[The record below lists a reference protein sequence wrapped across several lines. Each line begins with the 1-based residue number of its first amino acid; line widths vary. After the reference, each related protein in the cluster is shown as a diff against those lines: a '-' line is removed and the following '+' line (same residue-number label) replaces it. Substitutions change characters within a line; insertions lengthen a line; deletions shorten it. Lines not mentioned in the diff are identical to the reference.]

1 MAKLYFKVGSDWE
14 EVVRL
19 RNEIAKLKQELMSM
33 DGTQSP
39 AAFKALNVQ
48 LAASNQRLD
57 ELVTNAAKAGAEM
70 ETGFKR
76 KIFDASQSVNGFT
89 EKIIAQKNAI
99 GSLQTTIRKNKE
111 LYKNIVSRGGEDK
124 ELLNHISKQERA
136 LGKERDALFNLTQQ
150 QAEAR
155 LSVKKLRDEYTLYKN
170 DGKQVVET
178 NEGIAISWKKALAVI
193 GGAGVLKALGSEM
206 IRVRGEFQSMQT
218 AIETMV
224 GEDIAGR
231 LIPQI
236 KELAKISPLTMSD
249 MVGAEKMML
258 GFNIQA
264 EDTIKYLKAIS
275 DISMGESSKF
285 NSLTLAFSQMSA
297 AGKLMG
303 QDLNQMI
310 NAGFNPLQIISEKT
324 GKSIATLKDEMSKGV
339 VSAEMVQQAFIDA
352 TSAGGKFY
360 NMSENASKTINGQL
374 SMMQDALNSVFNELG
389 TKSESVIMDGIQM
402 TTSLIQNYET
412 VGKVLAGLVVTY
424 GTYRTAVM
432 LVTAAESKHTLVE
445 IGLTNARLL
454 ARKAQLALNAAMLT
468 NPYVLLATAVIGL
481 GAAMWAFHDSTTAAE
496 KAQKRFDEQKKQS
509 IKKEQEHKQRLEE
522 LISTLQNEYTS
533 SMDRVKAMDAIKN
546 EYPAL
551 FQKYIDEKGHIR
563 DLIALWKEYNEE
575 AGKRNVE
582 ENKINYNNSKKLIGE
597 YEQVI
602 GLWKRFGED
611 PNFHKNSLN
620 ESEKELADKYRN
632 ETLSTLKSKLDEEK
646 NIFTSYQKEV
656 RSDELAQWQ
665 LDLKKNTDIQIK
677 SELNEMKRLQQARKN
692 NKWYSLN
699 VGIGSLKGATT
710 ESELQSRIDILESEL
725 KSRKTST
732 YQQDL
737 AKAKSDWEKAK
748 KGYEVLLKDQQA
760 TSEQVKKAREDM
772 LSKEKAY
779 KDLGGITGSS
789 LTKQENQAKKAAAKQ
804 LKQQELL
811 TEQLFSIRRK
821 NQQDEIN
828 LMEDGTEKKLAQID
842 LDYQKELDAIKKQR
856 KDWETEQGGKLT
868 DKQEEKLGTW
878 ASNAAKKRES
888 DIDSTSKAKLEADK
902 KAWQE
907 YFIEFGNY
915 QEKRKNLIQ
924 KYNDEIAKLQ
934 TDSPEYASKVAQKN
948 KALEQL
954 DEQFGHST
962 KAMADLF
969 EDASNKSVSAIQ
981 SIIDK
986 YETLVKYMS
995 GTDKD
1000 ISIADLKGMGFTDK
1014 DIEGIEKGEISIKDV
1029 TDAIKGLKD
1038 ELKGKSPW
1046 QAFVSDLEKGIEA
1059 IKKGGNDSKKIGQ
1072 GITDIGNTVTSFA
1085 PALNEFGSSIADI
1098 FGFDD
1103 SKITSAIDALG
1114 GLGQTASGVG
1124 QIMSGDIVGGAMSAV
1139 SGISSV
1145 VSALDGMFGADYSHY
1160 NEMVEEY
1167 TRLNEIW
1174 DELIDKKQEYISISY
1189 GMEADKVGE
1198 EALGLVEKQIEA
1210 YRLLGKE
1217 RLNSGASA
1225 GSHSIGKRMAKN
1237 TSSSDWQDIADALD
1251 MSVNAAKEFI
1261 GTGRMTGLFDLT
1273 VEQLEKLKS
1282 EAPAF
1287 WAKMDGDVQ
1296 EYLNGIIDGEERIED
1311 IQNQIS
1317 EQLTQTTFDSVF
1329 DSFVDTLMDMGS
1341 SAKDFSDSFSGY
1353 MQRAVLTTMVGN
1365 KFTEDLQTWYD
1376 AFAQAN
1382 KDQGG
1387 ITKEEMEALRK
1398 QYDAIAGSALAERDK
1413 LAEIFGWTKEDTDS
1427 STDNY
1432 EDFIGSMQSSLTS
1445 LDVTAKDVSDNIY
1458 DYFRQAMINAL
1469 YEKEYKS
1476 KMEELYK
1483 TFEGLSKD
1491 GLSESDMAQLGSQ
1504 IDQYIEQMMKG
1515 VEDVNSLFADK
1526 LKDAEDLQSFVDN
1539 VKSAMSSIE
1548 ATAEDITDNIF
1559 EYIRQQMVEKM
1570 FADTFQPQIEEFYK
1584 RVQKAMSDGDI
1595 TDAERN
1601 TLRSEAEKLANDIV
1615 AAKDILSD
1623 TLGITESNMK
1633 KELEEEFKSFSD
1645 GILNSLTNAE
1655 VTAEAVAKNI
1665 SESMRKELIEAMYI
1679 EQYEPRIKAIWE
1691 KWKEYSEDG
1700 LVTDEERAN
1709 IKNDIDEL
1717 SKEVADAAGE
1727 ISDVWKDSGEEVR
1740 KAFDSFSDSIRSV
1753 LYDVEATAE
1762 DVANNIYKFM
1772 RNALVD
1778 SMFSAQLQPQIQAWY
1793 DQYTEF
1799 MKDGAIDTAERK
1811 TLDEM
1816 IAEIQKAG
1824 VDIVDA
1830 ANKLFPTLDTGA
1842 INRAE
1847 EAAQEAENAR
1857 NEAEQEWESFSD
1869 GILNSLY
1876 DIEATAED
1884 ISDDMSEYMRKA
1896 LIKAMYVEN
1905 FKPQMQKWYN
1915 EWKKAMGDDDLTSE
1929 EKQLLD
1935 SMKQTMVDDMKKE
1948 VDDIN
1953 QIFGTMFSQQ
1963 ASSKGLEAMSQDTGE
1978 ELNGRFTALQVAGEE
1993 IKNQSIQQTG
2003 LLSSINGK
2011 LSLLNLRSG
2020 DVPALLSGT
2029 PNFADRAKETIASGH
2044 QSQVHIVFPTED
2056 IKALTDRV
2064 SNMERI
2070 VDEMRTFQVEGN
2082 MDRRDILENS
2092 VILAKNSPRI
2102 LDNTNDI
2109 KQDIKNL

>member
-1 MAKLYFKVGSDWE
+1 MAGIISNVDDDVQKLRK
-14 EVVRL
+14 L
-19 RNEIAKLKQELMSM
+19 KNEIENVK
-33 DGTQSP
+33 
-39 AAFKALNVQ
+39 KALMGINITVDIDIAKGLQSQ
-48 LAASNQRLD
+48 LTSLIGQYDALVDKIAATEGKIMLSVSRIN
-57 ELVTNAAKAGAEM
+57 KA
-70 ETGFKR
+70 
-76 KIFDASQSVNGFT
+76 T
-89 EKIIAQKNAI
+89 EKIVQAQEKVSKVVSAPAQIGDANTQTNTAETASIQAQAKAYDDLKTKINDILGTRDANIKRMVEEMNAI
-99 GSLQTTIRKNKE
+99 RLINAEIKKINKSQGESSSLSSAQQKRLEQLNNSLLTHKTALSEVRQALNNNAKLDNVAATSMNGLSQSLSRMRIAYRE
-111 LYKNIVSRGGEDK
+111 LTEEERNSPLGK
-124 ELLNHISKQERA
+124 ELLASIQQADAKIKELDATIGNHQRNVGNYGRQWNGLSMSIQQVGRELPSLAYGPKVFFSAISNNLPILADEIKRARTEYELLKKSGQAATPVWKQVISSLFSWQSA
-136 LGKERDALFNLTQQ
+136 LTVGITLLTLYGDKVVDWVAGLFKVKDALQDVVSYQQNLSKITS
-150 QAEAR
+150 EGAR
-155 LSVKKLRDEYTLYKN
+155 NSARERVELDTLYKATQN
-170 DGKQVVET
+170 HKRSLEERNKAADKLQKKYPSYFGNLSNEAILAGNAASAYKSLTENLLKAAQARAAMKIIEENYNKIYQLQKAINADT
-178 NEGIAISWKKALAVI
+178 NWTNRNKEKTKGGTASVTAVI
-193 GGAGVLKALGSEM
+193 GGSITGYTQTGEVLTDEAIEYNRRTKALQENKKAVDALKDANNALIDSIDVSAFVADNGNISGVKDINAYTDQLHRITELE
-206 IRVRGEFQSMQT
+206 RKQT
-218 AIETMV
+218 FE
-224 GEDIAGR
+224 R
-231 LIPQI
+231 QR
-236 KELAKISPLTMSD
+236 
-249 MVGAEKMML
+249 
-258 GFNIQA
+258 Q
-264 EDTIKYLKAIS
+264 
-275 DISMGESSKF
+275 
-285 NSLTLAFSQMSA
+285 Q
-297 AGKLMG
+297 
-303 QDLNQMI
+303 QDLDNQ
-310 NAGFNPLQIISEKT
+310 
-324 GKSIATLKDEMSKGV
+324 
-339 VSAEMVQQAFIDA
+339 
-352 TSAGGKFY
+352 
-360 NMSENASKTINGQL
+360 
-374 SMMQDALNSVFNELG
+374 
-389 TKSESVIMDGIQM
+389 
-402 TTSLIQNYET
+402 
-412 VGKVLAGLVVTY
+412 
-424 GTYRTAVM
+424 
-432 LVTAAESKHTLVE
+432 
-445 IGLTNARLL
+445 
-454 ARKAQLALNAAMLT
+454 
-468 NPYVLLATAVIGL
+468 
-481 GAAMWAFHDSTTAAE
+481 
-496 KAQKRFDEQKKQS
+496 
-509 IKKEQEHKQRLEE
+509 LE
-522 LISTLQNEYTS
+522 
-533 SMDRVKAMDAIKN
+533 
-546 EYPAL
+546 
-551 FQKYIDEKGHIR
+551 
-563 DLIALWKEYNEE
+563 
-575 AGKRNVE
+575 
-582 ENKINYNNSKKLIGE
+582 
-597 YEQVI
+597 
-602 GLWKRFGED
+602 
-611 PNFHKNSLN
+611 
-620 ESEKELADKYRN
+620 
-632 ETLSTLKSKLDEEK
+632 
-646 NIFTSYQKEV
+646 
-656 RSDELAQWQ
+656 
-665 LDLKKNTDIQIK
+665 
-677 SELNEMKRLQQARKN
+677 
-692 NKWYSLN
+692 
-699 VGIGSLKGATT
+699 
-710 ESELQSRIDILESEL
+710 QSRIDNLQDGYEKEQAQREL
-725 KSRKTST
+725 MNKKEIQALGRQKED
-732 YQQDL
+732 YIRAYIQNQKEIFDAQEDL
-737 AKAKSDWEKAK
+737 KAKQT
-748 KGYEVLLKDQQA
+748 KDY
-760 TSEQVKKAREDM
+760 VKK
-772 LSKEKAY
+772 SF
-779 KDLGGITGSS
+779 SS
-789 LTKQENQAKKAAAKQ
+789 S
-804 LKQQELL
+804 
-811 TEQLFSIRRK
+811 SISVDTSVFDSIIGNTRK
-821 NQQDEIN
+821 RQYSDEI
-828 LMEDGTEKKLAQID
+828 
-842 LDYQKELDAIKKQR
+842 R
-856 KDWETEQGGKLT
+856 EQ
-868 DKQEEKLGTW
+868 E
-878 ASNAAKKRES
+878 ASWN
-888 DIDSTSKAKLEADK
+888 
-902 KAWQE
+902 E
-907 YFIEFGNY
+907 YLVKFGNY
-915 QEKRKNLIQ
+915 QQKRKAIIDKYDQAIKEASNAGDEGILEEEKRQQL
-924 KYNDEIAKLQ
+924 ND
-934 TDSPEYASKVAQKN
+934 
-948 KALEQL
+948 L
-954 DEQFGHST
+954 DEQYGKTTRS
-962 KAMADLF
+962 MADLF

-986 YETLVKYMS
+986 YETLVKYMA
-995 GTDKD
+995 GTKESDGTNVTLD
-1000 ISIADLKGMGFTDK
+1000 ELKALGFTDK
-1014 DIEGIEKGEISIKDV
+1014 DIEKIEKGEISIKNV

-1072 GITDIGNTVTSFA
+1072 GITDIGNAVTSFA

-1139 SGISSV
+1139 SGISAV

-1167 TRLNEIW
+1167 NKLYEIW
-1174 DELIDKKQEYISISY
+1174 DELIDKKLEYIGISY

-1198 EALGLVEKQIEA
+1198 EALGLVERQIEA

-1251 MSVNAAKEFI
+1251 MSVNAAKELI

-1311 IQNQIS
+1311 IQDQIK
-1317 EQLTQTTFDSVF
+1317 EQLTQTTFNGVF
-1329 DSFVDTLMDMGS
+1329 DSFVDTLMDMDS
-1341 SAKDFSDSFSGY
+1341 SAKDFSDSFSEY

-1491 GLSESDMAQLGSQ
+1491 GLSESDMVQLGSR

-1526 LKDAEDLQSFVDN
+1526 LKNAEDLQSFVDS

-1548 ATAEDITDNIF
+1548 ATAEDVTDNIF
-1559 EYIRQQMVEKM
+1559 EYIRQQMVERM

-1584 RVQKAMSDGDI
+1584 RVQKSMSDGDI

-1665 SESMRKELIEAMYI
+1665 SESMRKELIEAMYV

-1753 LYDVEATAE
+1753 LYDAEATAE

-1778 SMFSAQLQPQIQAWY
+1778 SMFTAQLQPQIQAWY
-1793 DQYTEF
+1793 DKYSEF

-1816 IAEIQKAG
+1816 MAEIQKAG

-1948 VDDIN
+1948 VDAIN
-1953 QIFGTMFSQQ
+1953 QFFGTMFSQQ
-1963 ASSKGLEAMSQDTGE
+1963 ASSKGFEAMSQDTGE

-2029 PNFADRAKETIASGH
+2029 PNFADRAKETIASGY

>member
-1709 IKNDIDEL
+1709 IKNDSDEL

-1948 VDDIN
+1948 VDAIN
-1953 QIFGTMFSQQ
+1953 QFFGTMFSQQ